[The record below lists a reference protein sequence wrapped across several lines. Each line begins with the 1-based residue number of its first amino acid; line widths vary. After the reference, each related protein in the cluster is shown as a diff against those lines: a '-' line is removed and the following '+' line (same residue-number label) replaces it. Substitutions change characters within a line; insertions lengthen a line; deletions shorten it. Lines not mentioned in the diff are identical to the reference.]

1 MKYKLREIAL
11 HITDGTHS
19 TVVDDPSGSYFLL
32 SCKNIKDGEIIF
44 NDDDRKI
51 DKETFEKLR
60 KRTKLDKDDI
70 LITTVGTIGEMA
82 MIRSEDISFE
92 LQRSVGIIKPNKK
105 LVYPPYLYYLLM
117 SMKKYIQSLVK
128 GAVQQC
134 LFLGDIKEIV
144 VDVPSLEEQKEKC
157 LLFEEID
164 RKKRINKDLLQLLEQ
179 EVTLEFSNK
188 FLNKN
193 FNKDWD
199 TKTLKEV
206 TENVRKRVGTNNYRV
221 LSAVNSGKLMPSDEY
236 FTKQVFS
243 KSIDKYL
250 VVEQNNF
257 AYNPARINIGSIGL
271 NEYDY
276 IGCVSP
282 VYVVFKVETEYHYFF
297 KYFIRSSKF
306 KLEVSLRSS
315 GSVRQTLNYD
325 DFGLIEIKYPP
336 KSEVLFFNSFY
347 KPILEKQNKLLKE
360 IVLLTSLLNNLL
372 KTEFAKESC

>member
-1 MKYKLREIAL
+1 MKYRLRDIAL

-19 TVVDDPSGSYFLL
+19 TVVDDPTGSYFLL
-32 SCKNIKDGEIIF
+32 SCKNIKDGEILF
-44 NDDDRKI
+44 DADDRKI
-51 DKETFEKLR
+51 DKGTFDKLR

-82 MIRSEDISFE
+82 MIRSDDICFE

-105 LVYPPYLYYLLM
+105 IVYPPYLYYLLM

-144 VDVPSLEEQKEKC
+144 VDIPSLEEQKEKC

-179 EVTLEFSNK
+179 EVTLEFLNT
-188 FLNKN
+188 FLNKDL
-193 FNKDWD
+193 NKDWGS
-199 TKTLKEV
+199 KKLKEV
-206 TENVRKRVGTNNYRV
+206 TDNVRKRVGTNNYRV

-243 KSIDKYL
+243 KNIDKYL

-271 NEYDY
+271 NEYDF

-282 VYVVFKVETEYHYFF
+282 VYVVFKVEDEYHYFF
-297 KYFIRSSKF
+297 KYFIRSNKF
-306 KLEVSLRSS
+306 KLEAKLRSS

-336 KSEVLFFNSFY
+336 KNEVLSFNSFY
-347 KPILEKQNKLLKE
+347 KPILEKQNKLLE
-360 IVLLTSLLNNLL
+360 ENSLLTSLLNNLL
-372 KTEFAKESC
+372 KTEFAKER